1 MGVDRQSKGRGS
13 RSDAIRF
20 PWRRHLPSPH
30 PPTVSRG
37 VTHNFSPCFPSTGF
51 VWQMAIRI
59 GSVLRYLGQAGVS
72 GVLPLPRVSSL
83 KGL

>member
-1 MGVDRQSKGRGS
+1 MGVDWQSKGRGS

-51 VWQMAIRI
+51 VWQIAIRI
-59 GSVLRYLGQAGVS
+59 GSVLGYLGQAGDS
-72 GVLPLPRVSSL
+72 RVLPLPRVSSL